1 MSLYHGLLEITSR
14 FAKKSMI
21 FTGYCQKRAAQIS
34 LLNENF
40 EKAWL
45 SAFIFKLS
53 FAAYASSALSN
64 SKFQLT
70 FIT

>member
-21 FTGYCQKRAAQIS
+21 QKKTTRIS
-34 LLNENF
+34 LFNENF